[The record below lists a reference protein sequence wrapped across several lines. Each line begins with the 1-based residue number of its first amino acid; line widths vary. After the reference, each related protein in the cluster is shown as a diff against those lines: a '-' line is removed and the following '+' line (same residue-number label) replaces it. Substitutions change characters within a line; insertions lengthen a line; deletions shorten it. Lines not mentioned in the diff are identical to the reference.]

1 MCTLNHAPPELRDIL
16 TNRYGIGQGMSA
28 AQWRLVMNL
37 TWFMRRHE
45 MYTDYKA
52 QRPPMPDAMKL
63 AIPKIQQL
71 LQVCNLGLSTAISD
85 FQHYIVC

>member
-1 MCTLNHAPPELRDIL
+1 MYIDSKAQQRPPMPDMSCAL
-16 TNRYGIGQGMSA
+16 TGQCRQSSRA
-28 AQWRLVMNL
+28 TWISF

-71 LQVCNLGLSTAISD
+71 LQVCFWGPFND
-85 FQHYIVC
+85 QQ